1 MEKDNELA
9 LDLMSVLYII
19 KGTNHNKLYFTP
31 QSPLAQYQLDQQQE
45 EIKKQQ
51 QKIQDLIINFADT
64 FLSDQ
69 QKIIKWVKSNE
80 EILNSGMGSFLVAEC
95 NKLLDK

>member
-31 QSPLAQYQLDQQQE
+31 QNPLAQYQLDQQQE

-69 QKIIKWVKSNE
+69 EKLIKWVKDNE
-80 EILNSGMGSFLVAEC
+80 LILNKGIGSFLVAEC